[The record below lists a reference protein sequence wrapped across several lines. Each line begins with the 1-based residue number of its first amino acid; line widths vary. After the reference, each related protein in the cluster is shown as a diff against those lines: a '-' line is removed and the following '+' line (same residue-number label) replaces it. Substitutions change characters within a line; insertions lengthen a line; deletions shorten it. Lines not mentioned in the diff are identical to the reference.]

1 MNRINGISGKAHFLI
16 GMWPLL
22 GFKRGMDS
30 YDYHHSKKHAY
41 IREQHSPLFIDK
53 IGWGICSTIAYINP
67 CTIPFILYKE
77 VYRLEINIRGLED
90 EKKTDYY
97 NEVL

>member
-1 MNRINGISGKAHFLI
+1 MNKINITPHCLI
-16 GMWPLL
+16 GIWPLF

-30 YDYHHSKKHAY
+30 YDYHHLKNVY
-41 IREQHSPLFIDK
+41 IRSESSPLFIDK

-67 CTIPFILYKE
+67 FTIPFILYKE
-77 VYRLEINIRGLED
+77 VYRLEVNLRGLEE

-97 NEVL
+97 NRVL